1 MLTKLKLALFI
12 AAPLVAGATTYAFA
26 QGGDARPEK
35 IQKFDANGDGALD
48 DAERAQMKAAFTA
61 KRAERKQQMLAKF
74 DANHDGVLDDA
85 ERAQM
90 KTAFTAQRDAVLAE
104 RFAAMDK
111 DGDGKLSLDEFKA
124 GARTG
129 MHRHGRH
136 GKHGR
141 FRSHA
146 AGEGTHSGGGA
157 R

>member
-35 IQKFDANGDGALD
+35 IQKFDQNGDGVLDDAERAQRKAAFVAKRAERHKQMLAKFDANGNGVLD
-48 DAERAQMKAAFTA
+48 DAERAQMKAAFA
-61 KRAERKQQMLAKF
+61 AER
-74 DANHDGVLDDA
+74 DT
-85 ERAQM
+85 R
-90 KTAFTAQRDAVLAE
+90 LAE
-104 RFAAMDK
+104 RFTAMDK

-124 GARTG
+124 GTQAG

-141 FRSHA
+141 FRSR
-146 AGEGTHSGGGA
+146 AGEGTQGGNGA

>member
-26 QGGDARPEK
+26 QGGAAKQDM
-35 IQKFDANGDGALD
+35 IQKFDQNGDGMLD
-48 DAERAQMKAAFTA
+48 DAERAQMKAAFA
-61 KRAERKQQMLAKF
+61 ARRAERHQQMMARF

-90 KTAFTAQRDAVLAE
+90 KAAFAAERDTKLTE

-111 DGDGKLSLDEFKA
+111 NGDGRLSLDEFKA
-124 GARTG
+124 GAQAG
-129 MHRHGRH
+129 MHRRGRH

-146 AGEGTHSGGGA
+146 AGESTHGGNGA
-157 R
+157 V